1 MSLRKRLLGS
11 AAVQSI
17 AAWLIALYIRLVH
30 ATSRWDYEGL
40 EHLQA
45 IRAAGRPL
53 IACFWH
59 QRILMMRF
67 LWRETAPFS
76 VLVSPHRDGRLL
88 ARAMRLLDVRVI
100 EGSSNRAG
108 SAGLRAV
115 IRALKAGDCVGITPD
130 GPRGPRMRAQGGIVT
145 AARAAGVAILPVAY
159 SVRRR
164 RLLGTWDRFL
174 VALPFTHGVYVI
186 GAPIEVADIDAE
198 SARRLLEARLNE
210 TTHYAD
216 RLIGVA
222 PVEPAQALVAR
233 AADKDARA

>member
-11 AAVQSI
+11 ASVQSI
-17 AAWLIALYIRLVH
+17 AAWLIARYIRLVH

-40 EHLQA
+40 EHLTA
-45 IRAAGRPL
+45 IREAGRPL

-67 LWRETAPFS
+67 LWREAAPFS

-88 ARAMRLLDVRVI
+88 ARTVRRLGVRVI

-115 IRALKAGDCVGITPD
+115 IRALKDGACVGITPD
-130 GPRGPRMRAQGGIVT
+130 GPRGPRMRAQGGIVA
-145 AARAAGVAILPVAY
+145 AARAAGVPILPVAY

-174 VALPFTHGVYVI
+174 VALPFTRGVYVI
-186 GAPIEVADIDAE
+186 GAPIQIGDLAPEH
-198 SARRLLEARLNE
+198 ARRLL
-210 TTHYAD
+210 
-216 RLIGVA
+216 
-222 PVEPAQALVAR
+222 
-233 AADKDARA
+233 

>member
-11 AAVQSI
+11 ASVQSV
-17 AAWLIALYIRLVH
+17 AAWLIARYIRVVH

-40 EHLQA
+40 EHLRA
-45 IRAAGRPL
+45 IRDAGRPL

-59 QRILMMRF
+59 QRIMMMRF

-88 ARAMRLLDVRVI
+88 ARTMRRLDVRII

-130 GPRGPRMRAQGGIVT
+130 GPRGPRRRAQGGVVT
-145 AARAAGVAILPVAY
+145 AARAAGVPILPVAY

-174 VALPFTHGVYVI
+174 VALPFTRGVYVI
-186 GAPIEVADIDAE
+186 GAPLELGDLDAE
-198 SARRLLEARLNE
+198 TARLLLEARLNE
-210 TTHYAD
+210 VTHFAD
-216 RLIGVA
+216 RLIGVESA
-222 PVEPAQALVAR
+222 EPAPNHVR
-233 AADKDARA
+233 A

>member
-17 AAWLIALYIRLVH
+17 AAWLIARYIRLVH

-40 EHLQA
+40 EHLRA

-59 QRILMMRF
+59 QRIMMMRF
-67 LWRETAPFS
+67 LWREPAPFS

-88 ARAMRLLDVRVI
+88 ARAMRRLGVRVI

-108 SAGLRAV
+108 TAGLRAV
-115 IRALKAGDCVGITPD
+115 IRTLKAGDCVGITPD

-174 VALPFTHGVYVI
+174 VALPFTSGVYVI
-186 GAPIEVADIDAE
+186 GAPIEVADLDVE
-198 SARRLLEARLNE
+198 TARRLLEARLNE
-210 TTHYAD
+210 ITQYAD

-222 PVEPAQALVAR
+222 PVEPAEAVVAR
-233 AADKDARA
+233 AARG

>member
-11 AAVQSI
+11 ASVQSI
-17 AAWLIALYIRLVH
+17 AAWLIARYIRLVH

-40 EHLQA
+40 EHLRA
-45 IRAAGRPL
+45 IRATGRPL

-59 QRILMMRF
+59 QRIMMMRF
-67 LWRETAPFS
+67 LWREAAPFS

-88 ARAMRLLDVRVI
+88 ARTMRRLDVRII

-115 IRALKAGDCVGITPD
+115 IRTLKAGDCVGITPD
-130 GPRGPRMRAQGGIVT
+130 GPRGPRRRAQGGV
-145 AARAAGVAILPVAY
+145 VILPVAY

-174 VALPFTHGVYVI
+174 VALPFTSGVYVI
-186 GAPIEVADIDAE
+186 GAPVELGEIDAE
-198 SARRLLEARLNE
+198 TARLLLEARLNE
-210 TTHYAD
+210 VTHFAD

-222 PVEPAQALVAR
+222 AVDGNSIPSPLRGEG
-233 AADKDARA
+233 

>member
-11 AAVQSI
+11 ASVQSI
-17 AAWLIALYIRLVH
+17 AAWLIARYIHLVH

-40 EHLQA
+40 EHLRA
-45 IRAAGRPL
+45 IRATGRPL

-59 QRILMMRF
+59 QRIMMMRF
-67 LWRETAPFS
+67 LWREAAPFS

-88 ARAMRLLDVRVI
+88 ARTMRRLDVRII

-115 IRALKAGDCVGITPD
+115 IRTLKAGDCVGITPD
-130 GPRGPRMRAQGGIVT
+130 GPRGPRQRAQGGVVT
-145 AARAAGVAILPVAY
+145 AARAAGVPILPVAY

-174 VALPFTHGVYVI
+174 VALPFTSGVYVI
-186 GAPIEVADIDAE
+186 GAPVELGEIDAE
-198 SARRLLEARLNE
+198 TARLLLEARLNE
-210 TTHYAD
+210 VTHFAD

-222 PVEPAQALVAR
+222 AVDGNSIPSPLRGEC
-233 AADKDARA
+233 